1 MKPKSHFKYFICS
14 NCGAT
19 ASGNPSQAP
28 ICCGNSMLEI
38 SREIHDQ
45 QAEANKA
52 AYRIKSQQE
61 ARETIPQKT
70 YWHCKAC
77 DRFTVSYSSEETPPR
92 CLNKHCSSYRS
103 NIRMEKVE
111 SSFLS

>member
-61 ARETIPQKT
+61 ARETIPWRGQNPLLSDNSPDKFFASRG
-70 YWHCKAC
+70 YL
-77 DRFTVSYSSEETPPR
+77 
-92 CLNKHCSSYRS
+92 LNLFYA
-103 NIRMEKVE
+103 
-111 SSFLS
+111 LG

>member
-61 ARETIPQKT
+61 VVSIT
-70 YWHCKAC
+70 YGKANNSGG
-77 DRFTVSYSSEETPPR
+77 RAE
-92 CLNKHCSSYRS
+92 
-103 NIRMEKVE
+103 
-111 SSFLS
+111 

>member
-28 ICCGNSMLEI
+28 MCCNKHMLEI
-38 SREIHDQ
+38 SKERHDQ

-61 ARETIPQKT
+61 ARE
-70 YWHCKAC
+70 
-77 DRFTVSYSSEETPPR
+77 
-92 CLNKHCSSYRS
+92 
-103 NIRMEKVE
+103 MVE
-111 SSFLS
+111 SSLNK